1 MSPFG
6 GIVVRKK
13 SHFILANCL
22 ADHIESEQMRYH
34 RTAFCF
40 GNLLPDLKPSFVTVR
55 HEYHVN
61 FETVCT
67 SIRQLVEECGRF
79 EFDSAHYWMRAGEV
93 AHYVADYFTFPH
105 NEHYTGTLVEHSY
118 YEGDLKNRLK
128 VYILDG
134 SAEAHFT
141 KQVEFNCFEQ
151 VIEFIKKAHC
161 IYEMKERSVEEDIKF
176 IITVCYQV
184 IQGIVHLVE
193 ERLSEQ
199 LVPCFA

>member
-1 MSPFG
+1 M
-6 GIVVRKK
+6 RKK

-105 NEHYTGTLVEHSY
+105 NEHYTGTLVEHSC

-128 VYILDG
+128 AYILDG
-134 SAEAHFT
+134 SAEVHFT

>member
-1 MSPFG
+1 M
-6 GIVVRKK
+6 RKK
-13 SHFILANCL
+13 SHVILANCL
-22 ADHIESEQMRYH
+22 ADHIESQQMKYH

-61 FETVCT
+61 FESVRT
-67 SIRQLVEECGRF
+67 SIRQLVEECGQF
-79 EFDSAHYWMRAGEV
+79 EFDSAHYWMRTGEV

-118 YEGDLKNRLK
+118 YEGDLKNCLK
-128 VYILDG
+128 AYILDG
-134 SAEAHFT
+134 CAEVHFT
-141 KQVEFNCFEQ
+141 KKIEFNNFEQ

-193 ERLSEQ
+193 ARLSEQ
-199 LVPCFA
+199 LMPCFA